1 MFCNNLCSWFSKNI
15 VFSLSAR
22 EIISPIKLSW
32 QINFF
37 YPLIS
42 LFFLSASIQCLFPI
56 FSPDQEQAIQM
67 EPLNAEVDKWEVAV
81 NRVLLQDVI
90 GRGAFG
96 AVWRALL
103 SSPNGQP
110 GNRTVAAKCFTRE
123 PPSICF
129 IDKYVDLRGGY
140 KNVLFGEGGGGGRGS
155 KIISRPTHNP
165 LLFTQGYARE
175 KQKKRRRG
183 KEQRNKVDNQPVCS

>member
-1 MFCNNLCSWFSKNI
+1 
-15 VFSLSAR
+15 
-22 EIISPIKLSW
+22 
-32 QINFF
+32 
-37 YPLIS
+37 
-42 LFFLSASIQCLFPI
+42 
-56 FSPDQEQAIQM
+56 M

-81 NRVLLQDVI
+81 NRVLLQQVI

-110 GNRTVAAKCFTRE
+110 GNRTVAAKCFTRQ

-140 KNVLFGEGGGGGRGS
+140 KNVLFGEGGGRKEGP
-155 KIISRPTHNP
+155 K
-165 LLFTQGYARE
+165 LLLDQRTTPSSSL
-175 KQKKRRRG
+175 KVTRG
-183 KEQRNKVDNQPVCS
+183 KKKKKEKAGEGAKKQRR